1 MLRVLVMVLAL
12 APQPVLAGGLSPIFG
27 SEGTPPLQLAMD
39 AAGQPVT
46 ATAAAA
52 PAVPAPA
59 VTVIHVPAPANT
71 AAR

>member
-1 MLRVLVMVLAL
+1 MLRVLVMFLAL

-39 AAGQPVT
+39 AAGQP

-52 PAVPAPA
+52 PTVPAPA